1 MDCVS
6 DLQQA
11 VSRVIFENLCV
22 PDVTPH
28 RGGRPGSRAQVR
40 RRMRADFVAHAD
52 ANEKESPFT
61 DIQS

>member
-22 PDVTPH
+22 PDVTSH

-40 RRMRADFVAHAD
+40 RRSGLTSWAHAD
-52 ANEKESPFT
+52 ANEKESVN
-61 DIQS
+61 